1 LPNKWGGI
9 VDGFLWK
16 FSYIISI
23 RQHVGGF
30 NKEVENLKNMESDC
44 ILLEQVSKS
53 YGDKEA
59 LKEVS
64 LRVPYGGIYGLL
76 GPSGCGKTTTV
87 KIMSGILEPTSGET
101 FVLGEKMPQLNLMN
115 KIGYM
120 AQSDALY
127 SMLSGEDNLAFFA
140 QVYGMKREQYLV
152 RIREVMELV
161 SLAEDQTRPVYA
173 YSGGM
178 KRRLSLAMAILHHPK
193 VLILDEPTVGIDP
206 LLRQDIWAELYRMCD
221 QGVTIV
227 VTTHVMDEALKCHRL
242 AMMRRGRLIAEGTP
256 QELQDNIGAKSIE
269 EAFIHYGGDLH
280 AD

>member
-1 LPNKWGGI
+1 MPNKWGGI

-30 NKEVENLKNMESDC
+30 NEEVTDLTEKESGC
-44 ILLEQVSKS
+44 IVLNQVSKS

-64 LRVPYGGIYGLL
+64 LGVPYGGIYGLL

-161 SLAEDQTRPVYA
+161 SLAEDQSRPVYA

>member
-1 LPNKWGGI
+1 M
-9 VDGFLWK
+9 
-16 FSYIISI
+16 
-23 RQHVGGF
+23 
-30 NKEVENLKNMESDC
+30 ENLKNMESDC

-87 KIMSGILEPTSGET
+87 KIMSGILEPTTGET

-161 SLAEDQTRPVYA
+161 SLAEDQSRPVYA

-193 VLILDEPTVGIDP
+193 VLILDEPTGGIDP